1 MTRRCQ
7 ALSLIL
13 VLLMLAGAFCGCTE
27 QPQGAATNEPHGQ
40 STPGGGQG
48 DQATPEPV
56 KDTLVFSIN
65 ADIVSID
72 CHMARDTVSAI
83 VLRQMYDTLVRDQ
96 PGEGLVPGLAESWE
110 FSADNLQLTFKIRE
124 GVKFH
129 NGDTMT
135 AEDVAFSLNRAI
147 ASSFTSS
154 FSGTMDRAEVLDS
167 THVRLY
173 MKQAFG
179 PVLQCLSVPC
189 MGVVSKRAVEEL
201 GDEGFAAA
209 PVGTGPYKFVEWKSG
224 EKVVL
229 GAFDEYYRGSPAI
242 KDLTFVIMSDRST
255 AAIALENNE
264 IDVLYAPD
272 VADRAQLESLDNVQF
287 LTGNGSVYMWII
299 AFNNE
304 SGIFADKRLREAIS
318 YAIDREEILAGALN
332 GFGEPVEMPIV
343 PSVFGYDESF
353 ENHEYDLDKARQL
366 MAEAGYP
373 DGFSVTIKLNQST
386 TYTRPAEIVQAQLR
400 KIGIDLQFELM
411 ERAAFLS
418 DVTTNCD
425 YEITLFM
432 FTAGYPDADYVL
444 YGRMHS
450 GNIGGTNYL
459 KYSNPEVDVLL
470 DEARAST
477 DPARRKEL
485 YWKVSEYVRDD
496 VPFIPLIT
504 DHVCIA
510 ANSGLSGVQA
520 SAGELHYV
528 FDYAW
533 TK

>member
-1 MTRRCQ
+1 
-7 ALSLIL
+7 
-13 VLLMLAGAFCGCTE
+13 
-27 QPQGAATNEPHGQ
+27 
-40 STPGGGQG
+40 
-48 DQATPEPV
+48 
-56 KDTLVFSIN
+56 
-65 ADIVSID
+65 
-72 CHMARDTVSAI
+72 
-83 VLRQMYDTLVRDQ
+83 
-96 PGEGLVPGLAESWE
+96 
-110 FSADNLQLTFKIRE
+110 
-124 GVKFH
+124 
-129 NGDTMT
+129 
-135 AEDVAFSLNRAI
+135 
-147 ASSFTSS
+147 
-154 FSGTMDRAEVLDS
+154 
-167 THVRLY
+167 
-173 MKQAFG
+173 
-179 PVLQCLSVPC
+179 
-189 MGVVSKRAVEEL
+189 MGVVSKRAVEEH
-201 GDEGFAAA
+201 DEGLRRRPSE
-209 PVGTGPYKFVEWKSG
+209 PVRKVCEWKSG
-224 EKVVL
+224 EKIVL
-229 GAFDEYYRGSPAI
+229 GRSTSITRFACHQGS
-242 KDLTFVIMSDRST
+242 DLRDHERQST
-255 AAIALENNE
+255 AAIALRTRRRPLCRTLP
-264 IDVLYAPD
+264 IAP
-272 VADRAQLESLDNVQF
+272 SLNRLITFVSPATDP
-287 LTGNGSVYMWII
+287 SIWII

-477 DPARRKEL
+477 DAARRKEL